1 MSVTKVRSSRG
12 VFFVVLWFVC
22 WRSADFASGSA
33 QEQSRPSASVEKS
46 AGSTSQRFLP
56 LPEGASAD
64 LKQQVQWLQYL
75 QGLMAVED
83 LGSETSKA
91 SKFDPE
97 QLNALMNALKQL
109 SGAVPP
115 GTNLPTPDSPLNESL
130 FKKMSDPA
138 VQEQMRQLLKQ
149 FSQDG
154 KLPPGKDST
163 DPKSVPFPLGAKSP
177 SEGPAGKVPA
187 MPPAAQELMKRL
199 LQQSG
204 RQPKEP
210 TNDQESGTQS
220 RKSASPNRDRS
231 ETDRST
237 SSVSPPA
244 NSPSANAPKPSGKAL
259 ADSERHESGP
269 RIPEVRDEEPKTN
282 FDRAR
287 KELDAALR
295 DQRNQSKSPPRGSE
309 ATPKSSGP
317 AANRGETDKGE
328 TGNRGS
334 QPTKNNAEATVESG
348 RTVDGSRTRESSDR
362 SPAASGT
369 TPVEQFTAPSS
380 KPPVGS
386 ANASTKSPPIDVRSE
401 LQQNGFAQTLRKL
414 IDQSREES
422 QAESNSSIGAPREG
436 QDADKGALSGLQ
448 KSLAK
453 FVDGF
458 RKDLVREATQAPTS
472 TPATSESVF
481 VAAQPSTPPHST
493 EQRSTAGK
501 LFESVGKALL
511 EMAAAPD
518 SQPRNVHSQVERVA
532 GGSSRS
538 QGTSSR
544 STETLL
550 LLLAG
555 LGLVWYFLPRVV
567 SAVKE
572 LPLLRRSNSASE
584 WMTSADIRTRED
596 VVRAFHQFALQSTM
610 PISDWWTHREV
621 ERQVADS
628 DPALKPS
635 IKVLADLY
643 ELARYLPVEVELT
656 PDQVS
661 LARRELE
668 NVNKTNQLGS
678 E

>member
-1 MSVTKVRSSRG
+1 MSVMEVRSCRA
-12 VFFVVLWFVC
+12 VLLLVLCHIC
-22 WRSADFASGSA
+22 WRCVEFSSATA
-33 QEQSRPSASVEKS
+33 QEQSRPNAPVSKPAE
-46 AGSTSQRFLP
+46 STSQRMLP

-64 LKQQVQWLQYL
+64 LKQQVKWLQYL

-83 LGSETSKA
+83 LGSDKSTA

-97 QLNALMNALKQL
+97 QLNALLNAMKQL

-115 GTNLPTPDSPLNESL
+115 GTVLPTPDSQLPDSKLTESL

-154 KLPPGKDST
+154 KLPPGKEST
-163 DPKSVPFPLGAKSP
+163 DPKSLPFPLGSRSP
-177 SEGPAGKVPA
+177 SDGPEGKVPA

-199 LQQSG
+199 LQQAG

-210 TNDQESGTQS
+210 TNDQSSGTPS
-220 RKSASPNRDRS
+220 RKPASPNRDRN
-231 ETDRST
+231 EPDGST

-244 NSPSANAPKPSGKAL
+244 NSPSANTPKSSGKTT
-259 ADSERHESGP
+259 ADSERSATGP
-269 RIPEVRDEEPKTN
+269 RIPEALDVEPKTN

-295 DQRNQSKSPPRGSE
+295 DQRNQSKLPPRGSE
-309 ATPKSSGP
+309 ATQKSSGP
-317 AANRGETDKGE
+317 TTNGSETDKGE
-328 TGNRGS
+328 IGNLGS
-334 QPTKNNAEATVESG
+334 LPSRNGAEATVE
-348 RTVDGSRTRESSDR
+348 RRRTRESSEQ
-362 SPAASGT
+362 SPASSAT
-369 TPVEQFTAPSS
+369 TTIEQPAAPSS
-380 KPPVGS
+380 KPSVGS
-386 ANASTKSPPIDVRSE
+386 ANANPKSPQMDVRSE

-422 QAESNSSIGAPREG
+422 QAEANSSVGASNEG
-436 QDADKGALSGLQ
+436 QDADKGAISGLQ
-448 KSLAK
+448 KSLAR

-458 RKDLVREATQAPTS
+458 RKDLVREATQAPFS
-472 TPATSESVF
+472 TPAPSSS
-481 VAAQPSTPPHST
+481 AAASTQPPTPTPGP
-493 EQRSTAGK
+493 ERRSTAGK
-501 LFESVGKALL
+501 LFESVGKALN

-518 SQPRNVHSQVERVA
+518 SQPRNVQPQVERIA
-532 GGSSRS
+532 GGSSQS
-538 QGTSSR
+538 QRASSR
-544 STETLL
+544 STGSLL
-550 LLLAG
+550 LLLAV

-567 SAVKE
+567 TAAKE
-572 LPLLRRSNSASE
+572 SPLLRRSNSASE
-584 WMTSADIRTRED
+584 WTSSADIRTRED

-610 PISDWWTHREV
+610 PVSDWWTHREV

-628 DPALKPS
+628 APALKPS

-643 ELARYLPVEVELT
+643 ELARYLPGEVELT

-668 NVNKTNQLGS
+668 NVSKTNPPRT
-678 E
+678 